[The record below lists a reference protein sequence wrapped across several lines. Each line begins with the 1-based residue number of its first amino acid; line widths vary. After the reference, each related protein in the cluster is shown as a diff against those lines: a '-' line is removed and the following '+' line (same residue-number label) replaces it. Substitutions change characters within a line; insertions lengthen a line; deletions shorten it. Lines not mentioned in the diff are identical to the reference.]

1 MSCGAGGSVSDVER
15 LDALGDPELRSTV
28 LLVRGAG
35 NPLTADDV
43 SDRLGVSRS
52 VARWRLERL
61 VEAGLATV
69 GFERRSGRTGP
80 GAGRPAKTYA
90 AAPETS
96 AVEFPRRHYEA
107 LVGRLVDALPRRG
120 RAKHLDHVGYSFG
133 LELGRAARL
142 RPASTVRGSLDRLC
156 RGLGRLGF
164 QAAVDSVTDR
174 EAVIVSATCPLRPVV
189 VADTDARALDAG
201 MWRGLLAS
209 AAGPAAASSARCT
222 THDCLDGQ
230 APCRIVVAF
239 AERS

>member
-1 MSCGAGGSVSDVER
+1 MEK

-28 LLVRGAG
+28 LLVRAA
-35 NPLTADDV
+35 PTPVTADDV
-43 SDRLGVSRS
+43 ARRLGISRS

-61 VEAGLATV
+61 AEAGLAIV
-69 GFERRSGRTGP
+69 GFERRTARSGP

-96 AVEFPRRHYEA
+96 AVEFPRRRYEA
-107 LVGRLVDALPRRG
+107 LVGSLVDALPQRG
-120 RAKHLDHVGYSFG
+120 RTKHLDEAGYSFG

-142 RPASTVRGSLDRLC
+142 RPAATIRGALDRLC

-164 QAAVDSVTDR
+164 QAAVESVSED

-189 VADTDARALDAG
+189 TADSDVRALDAG
-201 MWRGLLAS
+201 MWRGLLAA
-209 AAGPAAASSARCT
+209 AAGPTVATGARCT
-222 THDCLDGQ
+222 THNCLDAQ

-239 AERS
+239 AERA

>member
-1 MSCGAGGSVSDVER
+1 VDR
-15 LDALGDPELRSTV
+15 LDALGDPELRSAV
-28 LLVRGAG
+28 LLVRGAS

-43 SDRLGVSRS
+43 SDRLGISRS

-90 AAPETS
+90 AAPETT
-96 AVEFPRRHYEA
+96 AVEFPRRHYET
-107 LVGRLVDALPRRG
+107 LVGSLVDALPRRG
-120 RAKHLDHVGYSFG
+120 RAKHLDRVGYSFG

-142 RPASTVRGSLDRLC
+142 RPAATVRASLDRLC

-164 QAAVDSVTDR
+164 QAAVESVTDR

-189 VADTDARALDAG
+189 VADTDARGLDAG
-201 MWRGLLAS
+201 MWRGLLAA
-209 AAGPAAASSARCT
+209 AAGATAASSARCT

-239 AERS
+239 AERG

>member
-1 MSCGAGGSVSDVER
+1 VER
-15 LDALGDPELRSTV
+15 LDALGARELRSTV
-28 LLVRGAG
+28 LLVRAAPT
-35 NPLTADDV
+35 PLTADDV
-43 SDRLGVSRS
+43 AEQLDISRS

-61 VEAGLATV
+61 AEAGLV
-69 GFERRSGRTGP
+69 RVEFERRTGQNGP

-107 LVGRLVDALPRRG
+107 LVGRLVEALPKRG
-120 RAKHLDHVGYSFG
+120 RTKHLDGVGYSFG

-142 RPASTVRGSLDRLC
+142 RPAATVRASLDRLC

-164 QAAVDSVTDR
+164 QAAVESAGDG

-189 VADTDARALDAG
+189 FSDDDARALDAG
-201 MWRGLLAS
+201 MWRGLLAA
-209 AAGPAAASSARCT
+209 AAGPKAAATARCS
-222 THDCLDGQ
+222 THDCLDAQ

-239 AERS
+239 GERR

>member
-1 MSCGAGGSVSDVER
+1 VDR
-15 LDALGDPELRSTV
+15 LDALGDPALRSTV
-28 LLVRGAG
+28 LLVRAAAK
-35 NPLTADDV
+35 PVTADDV
-43 SDRLGVSRS
+43 AEALDIARS

-61 VEAGLATV
+61 AEAGLVTV
-69 GFERRSGRTGP
+69 EFERRSGRSGP
-80 GAGRPAKTYA
+80 GAGRPAKAYA

-107 LVGRLVDALPRRG
+107 LVGRLVDALPQRG
-120 RAKHLDHVGYSFG
+120 RAKHLEGVGYSFG

-142 RPASTVRGSLDRLC
+142 RPAKSIRASLDRLC

-164 QAAVDSVTDR
+164 QAAVESLGHH

-189 VADTDARALDAG
+189 VGDVDARALDAG

-209 AAGPAAASSARCT
+209 AAGPTAAASARCS
-222 THDCLDGQ
+222 THNCLDAR

-239 AERS
+239 GERA